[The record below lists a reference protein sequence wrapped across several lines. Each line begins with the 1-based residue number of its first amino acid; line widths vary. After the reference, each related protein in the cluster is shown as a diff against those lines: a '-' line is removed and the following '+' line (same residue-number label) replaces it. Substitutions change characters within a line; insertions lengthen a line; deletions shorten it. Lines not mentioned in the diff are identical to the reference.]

1 MNEQLFNTTSFK
13 LIYTNKP
20 KCKNVLLIDNTIK
33 DVQYIADNTNSDTFP
48 IIYNST
54 SSKTELLEILTIF
67 FTSIK
72 RVAFMFASNLGNSKI
87 FLDRKPFFL
96 KEEVE
101 PYSENVEFLLSIIND
116 FKVKHIDYLACNTL
130 QYSNWRNYYSILSKV
145 TRVGASN
152 DKTGNIKYG
161 GNWYMENT
169 RQNVE
174 HIYFTTQ
181 MEYYKYVLDN
191 SYSTWIDGLE
201 YPSIMKK
208 YGDFLYV
215 LNNNTSISKIDLQ
228 SKSIIPQWITFSY
241 ETFGFDIYEDFIYVT
256 SDVDGTISKFNIVNG
271 LLDES
276 WSVNDLYAPT
286 SIVVYNNYIYVSS
299 IAYGTV
305 QKINLTTGVL
315 DESWLIDDLF
325 LPIQITIQ
333 GNYLYV
339 TSSKPISK
347 INLLD
352 GSPIDLP
359 WTTSLN
365 SPTDIA
371 IQGNY
376 VYVTNTNNGTIS
388 KLNLS
393 DGSPVELDW
402 VSGLDNPQGLVVI
415 DNYLY
420 VSNKN
425 SGTINKIMLYSL
437 PPTIRKLPTT
447 SLYSNN
453 AQVYYKPHSLA
464 PGGIGTVRNFRI
476 KSRKT

>member
-1 MNEQLFNTTSFK
+1 MNEQLFNISFK
-13 LIYTNKP
+13 LIYPNKR
-20 KCKNVLLIDNTIK
+20 KCKNVLFIDNTIK
-33 DVQYIADNTNSDTFP
+33 DFQELANNTNSDTFP

-54 SSKTELLEILTIF
+54 SSKIELLDILKAF

-87 FLDRKPFFL
+87 FLDRKPFF
-96 KEEVE
+96 KKDEVE
-101 PYSENVEFLLSIIND
+101 PYSENVEFLLSMIKEFNI
-116 FKVKHIDYLACNTL
+116 KHIDYLACNTL

-145 TRVGASN
+145 TRIGASN

-174 HIYFTTQ
+174 HIYFTNQ
-181 MEYYKYVLDN
+181 IEYYRYVLDN

-201 YPSIMKK
+201 YPSLMKK

-215 LNNNTSISKIDLQ
+215 LNNNTSISKIDLDR
-228 SKSIIPQWITFSY
+228 KSIIPQWINLSY
-241 ETFGFDIYEDFIYVT
+241 ESFGFDIYDDFIYIT
-256 SDVDGTISKFNIVNG
+256 SIDNKTISKFNIING

-276 WSVNDLYAPT
+276 WSVNDLYDPT

-305 QKINLTTGVL
+305 QKINLTTGVV

-339 TSSKPISK
+339 TSSKPITK

-365 SPTDIA
+365 SPQDIA

-376 VYVTNTNNGTIS
+376 VYVTNISNGTIS

-393 DGSPVELDW
+393 DGSPVDLEW

-420 VSNKN
+420 VSNTN